1 MKSHSSLA
9 RRSAALALCSA
20 VLMLAGCG
28 QKGPLFMP
36 KTPPDPFA
44 QTQPQSQS
52 KPAESPAAASEGKRP
67 ADPAAGKQ

>member
-44 QTQPQSQS
+44 QTQPQTQPQP
-52 KPAESPAAASEGKRP
+52 KPVEPP
-67 ADPAAGKQ
+67 ADGARQSAPAAGKQ

>member
-1 MKSHSSLA
+1 
-9 RRSAALALCSA
+9 
-20 VLMLAGCG
+20 MLAGCG